1 MITPHR
7 TLFGAAWLAA
17 FSPLV
22 VPLVAQAKE
31 IAYDQI
37 SCWSATMNAPVAT
50 ADGVAVGSYELR
62 GIIVRS
68 NLEDKSAE
76 NRTFH
81 CVAVYRAG
89 GKEAADD
96 GYCKIVTAEGDYM
109 VVQTA
114 RSAPLPAE
122 GTRTILYGTG
132 RFAGIKGGGTS
143 RQINR
148 GAPAT
153 PGTLQGC
160 NHDKGKYTL
169 PD

>member
-1 MITPHR
+1 MTTPYR
-7 TLFGAAWLAA
+7 TLRGTAWLTAFSLS
-17 FSPLV
+17 FSPL
-22 VPLVAQAKE
+22 LVLAKE
-31 IAYDQI
+31 IAYDHVN
-37 SCWSATMNAPVAT
+37 CWSATMGPSVAT
-50 ADGVAVGSYELR
+50 ADGFAVGSYEVR

-68 NLEDKSAE
+68 NLEDKSVE
-76 NRTFH
+76 NMTLH
-81 CVAVYRAG
+81 CVSVYRAG

-109 VVQTA
+109 VMQTA

-122 GTRTILYGTG
+122 GTRTILHGTG

-153 PGTLQGC
+153 PGTQQGC

>member
-1 MITPHR
+1 
-7 TLFGAAWLAA
+7 LLGAAWLAA
-17 FSPLV
+17 LSLS
-22 VPLVAQAKE
+22 VAPPFASAKE
-31 IAYDQI
+31 IAYDQV
-37 SCWSATMNAPVAT
+37 SCWSATMGPPVAT

-62 GIIVRS
+62 GIVVRS

-81 CVAVYRAG
+81 CVSVYRAG
-89 GKEAADD
+89 GKDASDD
-96 GYCKIVTAEGDYM
+96 GYCKILAAEGDYM

-114 RSAPLPAE
+114 RSGPLPAE
-122 GTRTILYGTG
+122 GRRTFLYGTG

-160 NHDKGKYTL
+160 NHDTGKFTL